1 MVKDHQQIVRLSGK
15 DWGGLLALAVGLLG
29 AITTQYLRH
38 DRLLTQVLVRQE
50 AMAERLGQ
58 VERAVER
65 LEAGAMGHGRGV
77 GDARGA
83 RATPLPFDPGGDPP
97 LSLIKALHH
106 KDALRQ
112 NSHG

>member
-50 AMAERLGQ
+50 AMGERLRQ

-65 LEAGAMGHGRGV
+65 LEAGEMGRE
-77 GDARGA
+77 
-83 RATPLPFDPGGDPP
+83 RAIRPPLPFDRGETPP
-97 LSLIKALHH
+97 LSLIEALHH

>member
-1 MVKDHQQIVRLSGK
+1 MVKDQQQIVRLSGK
-15 DWGGLLALAVGLLG
+15 DWVGLLALAVGLLG

-65 LEAGAMGHGRGV
+65 LEAGEMGR
-77 GDARGA
+77 A
-83 RATPLPFDPGGDPP
+83 RAAAPPTPIDPGVAPP
-97 LSLIKALHH
+97 LSLSNPLHH
-106 KDALRQ
+106 KDAPHQ